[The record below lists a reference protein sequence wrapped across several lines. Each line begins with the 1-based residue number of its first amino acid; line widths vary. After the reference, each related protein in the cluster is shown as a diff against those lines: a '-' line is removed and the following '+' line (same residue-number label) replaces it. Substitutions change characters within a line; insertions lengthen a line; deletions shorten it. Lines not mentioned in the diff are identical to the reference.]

1 MRRIDHQR
9 RITARLLLS
18 VFVPMLLLA
27 SLHHHGALTDVEN
40 TCVQCEHHQPH
51 DGHMSSQSV
60 SLHDCVLCQF
70 TTLPFLRVSD
80 VTVAVVSHVKAV
92 AVVSL
97 SQEVVVGAVS
107 AHAGRAPPY
116 RF

>member
-9 RITARLLLS
+9 RITARLLLL

-27 SLHHHGALTDVEN
+27 SLHHHGVQTDVEN

-51 DGHMSSQSV
+51 DGHMSSQSA

-70 TTLPFLRVSD
+70 TTIPFVAAD
-80 VTVAVVSHVKAV
+80 VFTVVIFNKVNTNHIAQRQSVVLLDVCGIPT
-92 AVVSL
+92 L
-97 SQEVVVGAVS
+97 
-107 AHAGRAPPY
+107 RAPPSV
-116 RF
+116 